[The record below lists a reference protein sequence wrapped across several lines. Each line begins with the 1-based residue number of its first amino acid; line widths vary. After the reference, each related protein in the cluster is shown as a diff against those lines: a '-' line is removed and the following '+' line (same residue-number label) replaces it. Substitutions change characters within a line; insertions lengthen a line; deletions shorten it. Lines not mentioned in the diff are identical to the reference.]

1 MSNDLANNPMNI
13 YSRVGSVISNQ
24 SREEFSHMT
33 QKRGRPSD
41 SNFLQF
47 GIKNKMDESVESGYR
62 IAGNTNLTK
71 GRHRK
76 N

>member
-62 IAGNTNLTK
+62 IAGNTNLIK